1 MSVCLFLSL
10 FIVGH
15 PFESSFKKLPSSK
28 LVWSG
33 TVCNATVSVYW
44 TLAPA
49 LVFEKFI
56 SFKTSAS
63 SKLLGKSKKR
73 EHQSSTVIDVILDYV
88 MNVYLTTCMLH
99 VIQV

>member
-1 MSVCLFLSL
+1 MSVCFFL
-10 FIVGH
+10 VGH

-33 TVCNATVSVYW
+33 TVCNATVSVYRM
-44 TLAPA
+44 LAPA
-49 LVFEKFI
+49 LVFEKLR

-63 SKLLGKSKKR
+63 NKLLGKSKKC
-73 EHQSSTVIDVILDYV
+73 EHQSFTVTDVILDYV
-88 MNVYLTTCMLH
+88 MNVDYLTTCMLH